1 MAGKVAEK
9 RKALR
14 ENLIVLAERQIT
26 QNGLSS
32 LRARDLAKE
41 AGCATG
47 AIYNVFDDLT
57 DLILTVN
64 ARTFHR
70 LAADVTAALDKAPD
84 VALDQ
89 LVAMGL
95 SYHQFAKSNY
105 NAWRAIFD
113 VERDPSTPPPDWYL
127 QELAHLFGI
136 IDGPLS
142 IALPDMDPME
152 RQLFTRTLF
161 TSVHGIVMLGLDD
174 TSAAV
179 QSDAIETMIK
189 LLLTHAVRPLS

>member
-26 QNGLSS
+26 NEGLSS

-47 AIYNVFDDLT
+47 AIYNVFADLP

-70 LAADVTAALDKAPD
+70 LASDVTDALKDAPD
-84 VALDQ
+84 QAIDQ
-89 LVAMGL
+89 LIAMGL
-95 SYHQFAKSNY
+95 AYHQFAKSNY

-113 VERDPSTPPPDWYL
+113 VERDPATPPPEWYL

-142 IALPDMDPME
+142 QALPDMDPME

-179 QSDAIETMIK
+179 QSDAIEVMIK
-189 LLLTHAVRPLS
+189 LLLTHAVRPL

>member
-14 ENLIVLAERQIT
+14 ENLIVLAEKQIT
-26 QNGLSS
+26 QQGLSS
-32 LRARDLAKE
+32 LRARDLAKA

-47 AIYNVFDDLT
+47 AIYNVFDDLS

-64 ARTFHR
+64 ARTFHS
-70 LAADVTAALDKAPD
+70 LAADVTAALSAAPD
-84 VALDQ
+84 VPLDQ
-89 LVAMGL
+89 LIAMGL
-95 SYHQFAKSNY
+95 AYHSFAAGNY

-113 VERDPSTPPPDWYL
+113 VERDPTTLPPEWYL

-142 IALPDMDPME
+142 SALPDMDPAE

-189 LLLTHAVRPLS
+189 LLLTHAVRPL

>member
-9 RKALR
+9 RKAVR
-14 ENLIVLAERQIT
+14 ETLIGLAEKQIT

-64 ARTFHR
+64 ALTFHR
-70 LAADVTAALDKAPD
+70 LAADVTTALDEAPEE
-84 VALDQ
+84 ALDQ
-89 LVAMGL
+89 LIAMGL
-95 SYHQFAKSNY
+95 AYHKFAMKNY

-113 VERDPSTPPPDWYL
+113 VERDPTTPPPDWYL
-127 QELAHLFGI
+127 QELAHLFSY
-136 IDGPLS
+136 IDKPLAS
-142 IALPDMDPME
+142 ALPNME
-152 RQLFTRTLF
+152 ADQRQLFTRTLF

-179 QSDAIETMIK
+179 HSGAIDQMIK
-189 LLLTHAVRPLS
+189 LLLTHAVRPL